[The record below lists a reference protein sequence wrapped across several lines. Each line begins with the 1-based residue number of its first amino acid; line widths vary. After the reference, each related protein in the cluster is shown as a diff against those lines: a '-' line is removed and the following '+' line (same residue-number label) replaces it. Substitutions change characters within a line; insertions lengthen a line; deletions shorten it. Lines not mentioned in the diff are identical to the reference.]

1 MILQKMPHYVD
12 SILTQ
17 EDASAA
23 LQDGQVVVGLYTN
36 RENVQS
42 VVHSHPYYEMI
53 LPVAGSSV
61 RYSVDGSV
69 YDLHLGEL
77 ILFPGEMYHSGKF
90 NITDTTSER
99 LVVQIAPGIWERAW
113 AQSGLPRHVWSG
125 DPVILD
131 TDAVTQW
138 DFRGLLE
145 RMAQTVYLDEK
156 IRDTV
161 QCCEVTELILLIS
174 QVVTRRHNAPPPSA
188 TSLLVA
194 KAVAYLQAN
203 YTDPHLT
210 VAQLAKYTYTSR
222 EHLSR
227 VFKEYTLESIHGYL
241 TNLRMQHCRNELA
254 DGTGVLDACTA
265 SGFANYS
272 SFLKSFRAL
281 YGITAERHKENP
293 TLRRARYFRQISCAS
308 QKSAGEPSQI
318 RKGSPAVF
326 IYVVLIYDYTMTFC
340 PPQRYFRR
348 VGTRTLILIGFAIW
362 SFIPASSATCLSSE
376 NAFAVMAT
384 MGIFAF

>member
-113 AQSGLPRHVWSG
+113 AQSGLLRHVWSG

-131 TDAVTQW
+131 TDTVTQW

-145 RMAQTVYLDEK
+145 RMAQTMYLDEK

-254 DGTGVLDACTA
+254 DGTGVLDTCTA

-281 YGITAERHKENP
+281 YGITPAEYRAQ
-293 TLRRARYFRQISCAS
+293 LRQS
-308 QKSAGEPSQI
+308 
-318 RKGSPAVF
+318 
-326 IYVVLIYDYTMTFC
+326 
-340 PPQRYFRR
+340 RR
-348 VGTRTLILIGFAIW
+348 T
-362 SFIPASSATCLSSE
+362 P
-376 NAFAVMAT
+376 
-384 MGIFAF
+384 

>member
-1 MILQKMPHYVD
+1 MILQKMPHYVY

-227 VFKEYTLESIHGYL
+227 VFKEYTQVY
-241 TNLRMQHCRNELA
+241 
-254 DGTGVLDACTA
+254 TG
-265 SGFANYS
+265 
-272 SFLKSFRAL
+272 
-281 YGITAERHKENP
+281 I
-293 TLRRARYFRQISCAS
+293 
-308 QKSAGEPSQI
+308 
-318 RKGSPAVF
+318 
-326 IYVVLIYDYTMTFC
+326 
-340 PPQRYFRR
+340 
-348 VGTRTLILIGFAIW
+348 
-362 SFIPASSATCLSSE
+362 
-376 NAFAVMAT
+376 
-384 MGIFAF
+384 

>member
-113 AQSGLPRHVWSG
+113 RKAACRGMSGQGILSFWTLTPSRSGTSAVCWSG
-125 DPVILD
+125 WP
-131 TDAVTQW
+131 
-138 DFRGLLE
+138 RP
-145 RMAQTVYLDEK
+145 
-156 IRDTV
+156 
-161 QCCEVTELILLIS
+161 CIS
-174 QVVTRRHNAPPPSA
+174 MKKYAIPCNAA
-188 TSLLVA
+188 R
-194 KAVAYLQAN
+194 
-203 YTDPHLT
+203 
-210 VAQLAKYTYTSR
+210 SR
-222 EHLSR
+222 S
-227 VFKEYTLESIHGYL
+227 
-241 TNLRMQHCRNELA
+241 
-254 DGTGVLDACTA
+254 
-265 SGFANYS
+265 
-272 SFLKSFRAL
+272 
-281 YGITAERHKENP
+281 
-293 TLRRARYFRQISCAS
+293 
-308 QKSAGEPSQI
+308 
-318 RKGSPAVF
+318 
-326 IYVVLIYDYTMTFC
+326 
-340 PPQRYFRR
+340 
-348 VGTRTLILIGFAIW
+348 
-362 SFIPASSATCLSSE
+362 
-376 NAFAVMAT
+376 
-384 MGIFAF
+384 

>member
-131 TDAVTQW
+131 TDTVTQW

-145 RMAQTVYLDEK
+145 RMAQTMYLDEK

-227 VFKEYTLESIHGYL
+227 VFKEYTLESTRVSDQPAY
-241 TNLRMQHCRNELA
+241 A
-254 DGTGVLDACTA
+254 
-265 SGFANYS
+265 
-272 SFLKSFRAL
+272 AL
-281 YGITAERHKENP
+281 P
-293 TLRRARYFRQISCAS
+293 QRARRRHRRIGRLHRQ
-308 QKSAGEPSQI
+308 
-318 RKGSPAVF
+318 R
-326 IYVVLIYDYTMTFC
+326 FC
-340 PPQRYFRR
+340 KLQQLFKEFPRTVRHHSRR
-348 VGTRTLILIGFAIW
+348 VPRPTKAEPQNAIKK
-362 SFIPASSATCLSSE
+362 T
-376 NAFAVMAT
+376 T
-384 MGIFAF
+384 H

>member
-1 MILQKMPHYVD
+1 MPGRK
-12 SILTQ
+12 
-17 EDASAA
+17 AA
-23 LQDGQVVVGLYTN
+23 CRG
-36 RENVQS
+36 
-42 VVHSHPYYEMI
+42 
-53 LPVAGSSV
+53 
-61 RYSVDGSV
+61 
-69 YDLHLGEL
+69 
-77 ILFPGEMYHSGKF
+77 
-90 NITDTTSER
+90 
-99 LVVQIAPGIWERAW
+99 
-113 AQSGLPRHVWSG
+113 HVWSG

-254 DGTGVLDACTA
+254 DGTGRTGRLHRQRFCKLQQLFKEFPRTV
-265 SGFANYS
+265 
-272 SFLKSFRAL
+272 
-281 YGITAERHKENP
+281 RHHP
-293 TLRRARYFRQISCAS
+293 
-308 QKSAGEPSQI
+308 
-318 RKGSPAVF
+318 
-326 IYVVLIYDYTMTFC
+326 
-340 PPQRYFRR
+340 RR
-348 VGTRTLILIGFAIW
+348 VPRPTKAEPQNAIKKTTHCGLHAI
-362 SFIPASSATCLSSE
+362 S
-376 NAFAVMAT
+376 
-384 MGIFAF
+384 GR

>member
-77 ILFPGEMYHSGKF
+77 ILFPG
-90 NITDTTSER
+90 
-99 LVVQIAPGIWERAW
+99 
-113 AQSGLPRHVWSG
+113 LPRHVWSG

-145 RMAQTVYLDEK
+145 RMAQTMYLDEK

-281 YGITAERHKENP
+281 YGITPAEYRAQ
-293 TLRRARYFRQISCAS
+293 LRQS
-308 QKSAGEPSQI
+308 
-318 RKGSPAVF
+318 
-326 IYVVLIYDYTMTFC
+326 
-340 PPQRYFRR
+340 RR
-348 VGTRTLILIGFAIW
+348 T
-362 SFIPASSATCLSSE
+362 P
-376 NAFAVMAT
+376 
-384 MGIFAF
+384 

>member
-145 RMAQTVYLDEK
+145 RMAQTMYLDEK

-188 TSLLVA
+188 PVCSSRRRLL
-194 KAVAYLQAN
+194 
-203 YTDPHLT
+203 T
-210 VAQLAKYTYTSR
+210 
-222 EHLSR
+222 
-227 VFKEYTLESIHGYL
+227 
-241 TNLRMQHCRNELA
+241 
-254 DGTGVLDACTA
+254 
-265 SGFANYS
+265 
-272 SFLKSFRAL
+272 FR
-281 YGITAERHKENP
+281 P
-293 TLRRARYFRQISCAS
+293 TT
-308 QKSAGEPSQI
+308 P
-318 RKGSPAVF
+318 
-326 IYVVLIYDYTMTFC
+326 
-340 PPQRYFRR
+340 
-348 VGTRTLILIGFAIW
+348 TRI
-362 SFIPASSATCLSSE
+362 
-376 NAFAVMAT
+376 
-384 MGIFAF
+384 

>member
-113 AQSGLPRHVWSG
+113 RKAAYRGMSGRALLSFWTLTPSRSGTSAVCWSG
-125 DPVILD
+125 
-131 TDAVTQW
+131 
-138 DFRGLLE
+138 
-145 RMAQTVYLDEK
+145 
-156 IRDTV
+156 
-161 QCCEVTELILLIS
+161 
-174 QVVTRRHNAPPPSA
+174 
-188 TSLLVA
+188 
-194 KAVAYLQAN
+194 
-203 YTDPHLT
+203 
-210 VAQLAKYTYTSR
+210 
-222 EHLSR
+222 
-227 VFKEYTLESIHGYL
+227 
-241 TNLRMQHCRNELA
+241 
-254 DGTGVLDACTA
+254 
-265 SGFANYS
+265 
-272 SFLKSFRAL
+272 
-281 YGITAERHKENP
+281 
-293 TLRRARYFRQISCAS
+293 
-308 QKSAGEPSQI
+308 
-318 RKGSPAVF
+318 
-326 IYVVLIYDYTMTFC
+326 
-340 PPQRYFRR
+340 
-348 VGTRTLILIGFAIW
+348 
-362 SFIPASSATCLSSE
+362 
-376 NAFAVMAT
+376 
-384 MGIFAF
+384 

>member
-61 RYSVDGSV
+61 RYSVGSV

-99 LVVQIAPGIWERAW
+99 FVVQIAPGIWERAW

-241 TNLRMQHCRNELA
+241 TNLRMQQ
-254 DGTGVLDACTA
+254 
-265 SGFANYS
+265 
-272 SFLKSFRAL
+272 
-281 YGITAERHKENP
+281 
-293 TLRRARYFRQISCAS
+293 RARRRHRCAGRLHRQRLCKL
-308 QKSAGEPSQI
+308 QQLFKEFP
-318 RKGSPAVF
+318 RTVRHHP
-326 IYVVLIYDYTMTFC
+326 
-340 PPQRYFRR
+340 RR
-348 VGTRTLILIGFAIW
+348 VPRPTKAEPQNAIKTTPHCGVHAI
-362 SFIPASSATCLSSE
+362 S
-376 NAFAVMAT
+376 
-384 MGIFAF
+384 GR

>member
-113 AQSGLPRHVWSG
+113 AQSGLPRHVWSR

-138 DFRGLLE
+138 DFRG
-145 RMAQTVYLDEK
+145 
-156 IRDTV
+156 
-161 QCCEVTELILLIS
+161 LLIS

-272 SFLKSFRAL
+272 SFVKSFRAL
-281 YGITAERHKENP
+281 YGITPAEYRAQ
-293 TLRRARYFRQISCAS
+293 LRQS
-308 QKSAGEPSQI
+308 
-318 RKGSPAVF
+318 
-326 IYVVLIYDYTMTFC
+326 
-340 PPQRYFRR
+340 RR
-348 VGTRTLILIGFAIW
+348 T
-362 SFIPASSATCLSSE
+362 P
-376 NAFAVMAT
+376 
-384 MGIFAF
+384 

>member
-90 NITDTTSER
+90 NISDTTSER
-99 LVVQIAPGIWERAW
+99 LVVQIAPVIWERAW

-145 RMAQTVYLDEK
+145 RMEQQANEMKQLRQALDKFKAEASMGEAKQFLASAKTVKGLHVLTTTRDGMDAAAMRTMGDFLRDKDPSVVAVIASTSGEK
-156 IRDTV
+156 
-161 QCCEVTELILLIS
+161 VTFLAVCGKEAVARGVKAGELIRA
-174 QVVTRRHNAPPPSA
+174 VCAVCGGKGGGKPDSA
-188 TSLLVA
+188 MGGG
-194 KAVAYLQAN
+194 N
-203 YTDPHLT
+203 DPLKVDDALAT
-210 VAQLAKYTYTSR
+210 VDDF
-222 EHLSR
+222 
-227 VFKEYTLESIHGYL
+227 V
-241 TNLRMQHCRNELA
+241 
-254 DGTGVLDACTA
+254 
-265 SGFANYS
+265 SGK
-272 SFLKSFRAL
+272 L
-281 YGITAERHKENP
+281 G
-293 TLRRARYFRQISCAS
+293 
-308 QKSAGEPSQI
+308 
-318 RKGSPAVF
+318 
-326 IYVVLIYDYTMTFC
+326 
-340 PPQRYFRR
+340 
-348 VGTRTLILIGFAIW
+348 
-362 SFIPASSATCLSSE
+362 
-376 NAFAVMAT
+376 
-384 MGIFAF
+384 

>member
-1 MILQKMPHYVD
+1 M
-12 SILTQ
+12 
-17 EDASAA
+17 
-23 LQDGQVVVGLYTN
+23 GLYTN

-161 QCCEVTELILLIS
+161 QCCEVTELILLIR

-281 YGITAERHKENP
+281 YGITPAEYRAQ
-293 TLRRARYFRQISCAS
+293 LRQS
-308 QKSAGEPSQI
+308 
-318 RKGSPAVF
+318 
-326 IYVVLIYDYTMTFC
+326 
-340 PPQRYFRR
+340 RR
-348 VGTRTLILIGFAIW
+348 T
-362 SFIPASSATCLSSE
+362 P
-376 NAFAVMAT
+376 
-384 MGIFAF
+384 

>member
-203 YTDPHLT
+203 YTD
-210 VAQLAKYTYTSR
+210 R
-222 EHLSR
+222 
-227 VFKEYTLESIHGYL
+227 I
-241 TNLRMQHCRNELA
+241 
-254 DGTGVLDACTA
+254 
-265 SGFANYS
+265 
-272 SFLKSFRAL
+272 
-281 YGITAERHKENP
+281 
-293 TLRRARYFRQISCAS
+293 
-308 QKSAGEPSQI
+308 
-318 RKGSPAVF
+318 
-326 IYVVLIYDYTMTFC
+326 
-340 PPQRYFRR
+340 
-348 VGTRTLILIGFAIW
+348 
-362 SFIPASSATCLSSE
+362 
-376 NAFAVMAT
+376 
-384 MGIFAF
+384 